1 MAKKSKTP
9 KKVTKAKTTKKPTK
23 QLFRV
28 ETYSTLKNSYLV
40 EATSPWAAEAHLQNI
55 CQSNDPPE
63 EWQQTYLGE
72 TVVSLTVV
80 TRKEAE
86 REHVRPEPKV
96 MKCHWLPVERFI
108 LHAEDVYDAS

>member
-1 MAKKSKTP
+1 MAKKSKTAKTP
-9 KKVTKAKTTKKPTK
+9 KKTTKKPKK

-28 ETYSTLKNSYLV
+28 ETYSTFRHSYLV
-40 EATSPWAAEAHLQNI
+40 EATSPQAAETHMEQI

-63 EWQQTYLGE
+63 EWQQTHLGE

-96 MKCHWLPVERFI
+96 LKCHWLPVERYI
-108 LHAEDVYDAS
+108 LHAKDLDDAV